1 MHVGVKVC
9 GLTTSADLDAA
20 IDAGVDA
27 IGLVLAPSPRR
38 VDRDTA
44 LKLLA
49 RVPREIVRVA
59 VVRAPDAD
67 TLTALQALPFDVVQ
81 CDAGDV
87 EALRGVGR
95 PLLATFTDG
104 PDLAARIDASS
115 VGRGPLWHNGF
126 LVDGPRGGG
135 KGEQAD
141 FDRARTVASRG
152 GLVLAGGLDPEVVG
166 LVVRHVHPAGVDVST
181 GVESSP
187 GRKDRGKMKAFVQA
201 VRAEQR
207 RSAE

>member
-1 MHVGVKVC
+1 MHVGVKIC
-9 GLTTSADLDAA
+9 GLTTSDDLDAA

-44 LKLLA
+44 RRLLL

-59 VVRAPDAD
+59 VVRAPDAEVM
-67 TLTALQALPFDVVQ
+67 AIVQALPFDVVQ
-81 CDAGDV
+81 CDAEDAA
-87 EALRGVGR
+87 ALHAIGK
-95 PLLATFTDG
+95 PLLRAFADG
-104 PDLAARIDASS
+104 VDLAARIDGSG

-135 KGEQAD
+135 RGEKAD
-141 FDRARTVASRG
+141 FDRARKVASRG
-152 GLVLAGGLDPEVVG
+152 GLVLAGGLDPDVVG
-166 LVVRHVHPAGVDVST
+166 VVIRHVHPAGVDVST

-187 GRKDRGKMKAFVQA
+187 GRKDKEKMKAFVQA

>member
-1 MHVGVKVC
+1 MHVGVKIC
-9 GLTTSADLDAA
+9 GLTTADDLDAA

-27 IGLVLAPSPRR
+27 IGLVLAASPRR
-38 VDRDTA
+38 VDRETA

-49 RVPREIVRVA
+49 RVPREVVRVA

-67 TLTALQALPFDVVQ
+67 TLTTLQALPFDVVQ
-81 CDAGDV
+81 CDEVDV
-87 EALRGVGR
+87 PLVAPLGR
-95 PLLATFTDG
+95 PLLRAFSDG
-104 PDLAARIDASS
+104 ADLAARIDASG

-141 FDRARTVASRG
+141 FDRARKVASRG

-187 GRKDRGKMKAFVQA
+187 GRKDKGKMKAFVQA